1 MQTLP
6 NDLLCDIRSFY
17 ADFTI
22 VNDTYSTLYNQQI
35 LLYDLIDFINA
46 PHIEMRETT
55 MCLWGKLNP
64 SNRNWFINQYILE
77 TDDL

>member
-6 NDLLCDIRSFY
+6 NDLLFDIRSFY

-22 VNDTYSTLYNQQI
+22 VNDTYSTTYNKKI
-35 LLYDLIDFINA
+35 LLYDLLDFINT
-46 PHIEMRETT
+46 PHIEMYETT
-55 MCLWGKLNP
+55 ICLWGKLNP

-77 TDDL
+77 MDQL